1 MTSLNHNRDQIN
13 GKGMSK
19 SSLSEPLV
27 ESKSSG
33 GPTVVFLWMWNFFA
47 ALPKTMTNLYA
58 DLKSGE
64 LLSRFTL
71 LDAMCQFIVAVATSC
86 HPQEEPIKDADDS
99 SCSPKR
105 KSDIKAFQGT
115 ARTLR
120 SRTVDSN

>member
-1 MTSLNHNRDQIN
+1 MTSLNHNRDHVN
-13 GKGMSK
+13 GMSS

-27 ESKSSG
+27 ENKSSG

-58 DLKSGE
+58 DFKSGE

-86 HPQEEPIKDADDS
+86 HPQEEPLKDDDDNS
-99 SCSPKR
+99 YSPKR